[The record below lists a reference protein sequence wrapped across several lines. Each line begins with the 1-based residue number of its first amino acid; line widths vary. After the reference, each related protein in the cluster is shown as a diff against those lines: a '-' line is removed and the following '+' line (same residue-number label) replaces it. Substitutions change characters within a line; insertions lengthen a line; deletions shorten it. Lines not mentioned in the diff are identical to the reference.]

1 MSEQHE
7 ERFVGIDVSKAMLE
21 VAIKPTGENWSVANE
36 EAGVRELVRVL
47 EKADPTLIVVEAT
60 GGMQSLVV
68 AELAAAGL
76 PVAVVNPRQ
85 ARDFAK
91 ATGRLAKTDAIDA
104 EVLAC
109 FGQAIRPEARAI
121 KDEQTQLLTA
131 LMSRRRQIVDM
142 LAAEKNRLAS
152 APKAVRKEIR
162 KHIEW
167 LEGRLK
173 AMDGQISDT
182 IKEDPA
188 WREKDLILRSTPG
201 VGPVLSVSL
210 LAGVPELG
218 KLNRQKLAALVGV
231 APLNRDSG
239 TYRGTRKV
247 WGGRAQVR
255 AVLYMAAVSASRA
268 NPVIKSFYQRLIK
281 AGKKPKVALT
291 ACMRRLLCILN
302 TMIKNGTRWQ
312 QGEAGAGAGVTA

>member
-1 MSEQHE
+1 MSEQQE

-21 VAIKPTGENWSVANE
+21 VAIRPSGQRWSVTNE
-36 EAGVRELVRVL
+36 EAGVRELVKAL
-47 EKADPTLIVVEAT
+47 EKAAPTLIVVEAT

-68 AELAAAGL
+68 AELAAVGL

-85 ARDFAK
+85 ARNFAK

-104 EVLAC
+104 EVLAN
-109 FGQAIRPEARAI
+109 FGQAIRPEVREL
-121 KDEQTQLLTA
+121 KDELTQLLTA
-131 LMSRRRQIVDM
+131 LMGRRRQIVDM
-142 LAAEKNRLAS
+142 LTAEKNRLAS

-162 KHIEW
+162 KHIQW
-167 LEGRLK
+167 LEARLK

-182 IKEDPA
+182 IKESPE

-218 KLNRQKLAALVGV
+218 RINRQKLASLVGV
-231 APLNRDSG
+231 APLNDDSG
-239 TYRGTRKV
+239 KHRGTRRV

-255 AVLYMAAVSASRA
+255 AVLYMAAVSAARA
-268 NPVIKSFYQRLIK
+268 NPVIRVFYQRLVE

-302 TMIKNGTRWQ
+302 AMIKNGTRWQ
-312 QGEAGAGAGVTA
+312 HEEANASA

>member
-1 MSEQHE
+1 VSERRE
-7 ERFVGIDVSKAMLE
+7 ERFVGIDVSKATLE
-21 VAIKPTGENWSVANE
+21 VAVRPGGERWSVANE
-36 EAGVRELVRVL
+36 EVQVRELT
-47 EKADPTLIVVEAT
+47 KAIVKLAPTLIVVEAT
-60 GGMQSLVV
+60 GGLQTLVV

-91 ATGRLAKTDAIDA
+91 ATGRLAKTDSIDA
-104 EVLAC
+104 DVLAN
-109 FGQAIRPEARAI
+109 FGQAIRPEVREL
-121 KDEQTQLLTA
+121 KDEQAQLLSA

-142 LAAEKNRLAS
+142 LTAEKNRLAA
-152 APKAVRKEIR
+152 APKPVRKEIR

-182 IKEDPA
+182 IRENPA
-188 WREKDLILRSTPG
+188 WREKDLILRSVPG
-201 VGPVLSVSL
+201 VGPVLSLSL

-218 KLNRQKLAALVGV
+218 RLDRQKLSALVGV
-231 APLNRDSG
+231 APLNDDSG
-239 TYRGTRKV
+239 EHRGRRRV

-255 AVLYMAAVSASRA
+255 AVLYMAIVSATRA
-268 NPVIKSFYQRLIK
+268 NPVIRAFYQRLIL

-302 TMIKNGTRWQ
+302 SMIKNGTRWQ
-312 QGEAGAGAGVTA
+312 QSEVGAGATT

>member
-1 MSEQHE
+1 MSEQQ

-21 VAIKPTGENWSVANE
+21 VAIKPSGERWSAANE
-36 EAGVRELVRVL
+36 EDAVRELVKAL
-47 EKADPTLIVVEAT
+47 AKADPTLIVVEAT
-60 GGMQSLVV
+60 GGLQTLLV

-104 EVLAC
+104 EVLAS
-109 FGQAIRPEARAI
+109 FGQAIRPEVREL

-131 LMSRRRQIVDM
+131 LMSRRRQIIDM
-142 LAAEKNRLAS
+142 LTAEKNRLSS

-167 LEGRLK
+167 LEARLK
-173 AMDGQISDT
+173 AMDGQISDA
-182 IKEDPA
+182 IQQNPV

-218 KLNRQKLAALVGV
+218 RLNRQKLAALVGV

-239 TYRGTRKV
+239 MYRGTRKV

-268 NPVIKSFYQRLIK
+268 NPVIREFYQRLVA

-312 QGEAGAGAGVTA
+312 EKETEATA

>member
-1 MSEQHE
+1 MSEQKE

-21 VAIKPTGENWSVANE
+21 VAIRPSGERWSVANE
-36 EAGVRELVRVL
+36 EAGVRELVKAL
-47 EKADPTLIVVEAT
+47 EKTTPTLIVVEAT
-60 GGMQSLVV
+60 GGMQTLVV

-104 EVLAC
+104 EVLAN
-109 FGQAIRPEARAI
+109 FGQAIRPEVREL

-131 LMSRRRQIVDM
+131 LMSRRRQIIDM
-142 LAAEKNRLAS
+142 LTAEKNRFAS

-167 LEGRLK
+167 LEARLK

-182 IKEDPA
+182 IKENPA

-210 LAGVPELG
+210 LAGLPELG
-218 KLNRQKLAALVGV
+218 RLNRQKLAALVGV

-268 NPVIKSFYQRLIK
+268 NPVIRVFYQRLVA

-312 QGEAGAGAGVTA
+312 HEEATASV

>member
-1 MSEQHE
+1 MSEQKE

-21 VAIKPTGENWSVANE
+21 VAIRPSGERWSVANE
-36 EAGVRELVRVL
+36 EAGVRELVKVL
-47 EKADPTLIVVEAT
+47 EKTTPTLIVVEAT
-60 GGMQSLVV
+60 GGMQTLVV

-104 EVLAC
+104 EVLAY
-109 FGQAIRPEARAI
+109 FGQAIRPEVREL

-131 LMSRRRQIVDM
+131 LMSRRRQIIDM
-142 LAAEKNRLAS
+142 LTAEKNRFAS

-167 LEGRLK
+167 LEARLK
-173 AMDGQISDT
+173 AMDGQISDA
-182 IKEDPA
+182 IKENPA
-188 WREKDLILRSTPG
+188 WHEKDLILRSTPG

-218 KLNRQKLAALVGV
+218 RLNRQKLAALVGV

-268 NPVIKSFYQRLIK
+268 NPVIRAFYQRLVA

-302 TMIKNGTRWQ
+302 VMVKNGTRW
-312 QGEAGAGAGVTA
+312 GAKEATASA

>member
-1 MSEQHE
+1 MSERRE

-21 VAIKPTGENWSVANE
+21 VAVRPCGERWSVANE
-36 EAGVRELVRVL
+36 EGAVRELVSAVA
-47 EKADPTLIVVEAT
+47 KTAPTLIVVEAT
-60 GGMQSLVV
+60 GGMQVLVV
-68 AELAAAGL
+68 GELAAAGL
-76 PVAVVNPRQ
+76 PVVVVNPRQ

-91 ATGRLAKTDAIDA
+91 ATGRLAKTDSIDA
-104 EVLAC
+104 DMLAS
-109 FGQAIRPEARAI
+109 FGQAIRPEVREI
-121 KDEQTQLLTA
+121 KDEQTQLLSA

-142 LAAEKNRLAS
+142 LTAEKNRLAS
-152 APKAVRKEIR
+152 APKSVRKEIR

-167 LEGRLK
+167 LEARLK

-182 IKEDPA
+182 IKENPV
-188 WREKDLILRSTPG
+188 WHEKDLILRSTPG

-218 KLNRQKLAALVGV
+218 QLSRQKLAALVGV

-239 TYRGTRKV
+239 AYRGTRKV

-268 NPVIKSFYQRLIK
+268 NPVIREFYQRLVT

-291 ACMRRLLCILN
+291 ACMRRLVCILN
-302 TMIKNGTRWQ
+302 SMIKNGTRWRQ
-312 QGEAGAGAGVTA
+312 EEATARA

>member
-1 MSEQHE
+1 MSERKE
-7 ERFVGIDVSKAMLE
+7 EQFVGIDVSKAMLE
-21 VAIKPTGENWSVANE
+21 VAIRPSGERWSVVNE
-36 EAGVRELVRVL
+36 EQGVRELVKAL
-47 EKADPTLIVVEAT
+47 EKTAPTLIVVEAT
-60 GGMQSLVV
+60 GGIQTLVV

-91 ATGRLAKTDAIDA
+91 ATGRLAKTDSIDA
-104 EVLAC
+104 EVLAN
-109 FGQAIRPEARAI
+109 FGQAIRPEVREL

-142 LAAEKNRLAS
+142 LTAEKNRLAS

-167 LEGRLK
+167 LEARLK
-173 AMDGQISDT
+173 AMDGQISDS
-182 IKEDPA
+182 IKENPA

-239 TYRGTRKV
+239 TYRGTRSV
-247 WGGRAQVR
+247 WGGRAEVR

-268 NPVIKSFYQRLIK
+268 NPVIRAFYHRLVA

-302 TMIKNGTRWQ
+302 TMIKNGSRWR
-312 QGEAGAGAGVTA
+312 GKEAELIA

>member
-1 MSEQHE
+1 MSEQRE
-7 ERFVGIDVSKAMLE
+7 ERFVGIDVAKVSLE
-21 VAIKPTGENWSVANE
+21 VAVRPGGERWSVAND
-36 EAGVRELVRVL
+36 ELEMPNLVDSLRRIG
-47 EKADPTLIVVEAT
+47 PTLIVVEAT
-60 GGMQSLVV
+60 GGLQTLVV
-68 AELAAAGL
+68 AELSSAGL

-91 ATGRLAKTDAIDA
+91 ATGRLAKTDPIDA
-104 EVLAC
+104 DVLAH
-109 FGQAIRPEARAI
+109 FAEAIRPEVREL
-121 KDEQTQLLTA
+121 KDEETQLLTA

-142 LAAEKNRLAS
+142 LTAEKNRLS
-152 APKAVRKEIR
+152 VAPKGVRKEIQ

-167 LEGRLK
+167 LEARVKL
-173 AMDGQISDT
+173 MNGQISDA
-182 IKEDPA
+182 IKQSPV
-188 WREKDLILRSTPG
+188 WREKDRILRSAPG

-239 TYRGTRKV
+239 LFKGTRKV

-268 NPVIKSFYQRLIK
+268 NPVIRDFYQRLIA

-291 ACMRRLLCILN
+291 ACMRKLLCILN
-302 TMIKNGTRWQ
+302 AMVKNGTRW
-312 QGEAGAGAGVTA
+312 EAKGATAGL

>member
-1 MSEQHE
+1 MSERRE

-21 VAIKPTGENWSVANE
+21 VAVRPSGERWSVANE
-36 EAGVRELVRVL
+36 EGAVRELVSTVA
-47 EKADPTLIVVEAT
+47 KTAPTLIVVEAT
-60 GGMQSLVV
+60 GGMQVLVV
-68 AELAAAGL
+68 GELAAAGL
-76 PVAVVNPRQ
+76 PVVVVNPRQ

-91 ATGRLAKTDAIDA
+91 ATGRLAKTDSIDA
-104 EVLAC
+104 DMLAS
-109 FGQAIRPEARAI
+109 FGQAIRPEVREI
-121 KDEQTQLLTA
+121 KDEQTQLLSA

-142 LAAEKNRLAS
+142 LTAEKNRLAA

-182 IKEDPA
+182 IKENPA
-188 WREKDLILRSTPG
+188 WREKDLILRSAPG
-201 VGPVLSVSL
+201 VGPVLSLSL

-218 KLNRQKLAALVGV
+218 RLNRQKLAALVGV
-231 APLNRDSG
+231 APLNDDSG
-239 TYRGTRKV
+239 KHRGARRV

-255 AVLYMAAVSASRA
+255 AVLYMAVVSAARA
-268 NPVIKSFYQRLIK
+268 NPVIRAFYQRLIA

-312 QGEAGAGAGVTA
+312 HEEATVSA

>member
-1 MSEQHE
+1 MSEQQE

-21 VAIKPTGENWSVANE
+21 VAIRPSGERWSVANE
-36 EAGVRELVRVL
+36 EAGVRELVQTL
-47 EKADPTLIVVEAT
+47 EKAAPTLIVVEAT

-104 EVLAC
+104 EVLAS
-109 FGQAIRPEARAI
+109 FGQAIRPEVREL
-121 KDEQTQLLTA
+121 KDELTQLLTA
-131 LMSRRRQIVDM
+131 LMGRRRQIVEM
-142 LAAEKNRLAS
+142 LTAEKNRLAS

-167 LEGRLK
+167 LEARLK

-182 IKEDPA
+182 IKESPE

-268 NPVIKSFYQRLIK
+268 NPVIRDFYQRLLA

-302 TMIKNGTRWQ
+302 TMIKNGTRWRLE
-312 QGEAGAGAGVTA
+312 EAIARA

>member
-1 MSEQHE
+1 MSERKE

-21 VAIKPTGENWSVANE
+21 VAIRPSGERWSVANE
-36 EAGVRELVRVL
+36 EAGVRELVRAL
-47 EKADPTLIVVEAT
+47 EKSAPTLIVVEAT
-60 GGMQSLVV
+60 GGIQTLVV

-91 ATGRLAKTDAIDA
+91 ATGRLAKTDSIDA
-104 EVLAC
+104 EMLAN
-109 FGQAIRPEARAI
+109 FGQAIRPEVREL

-142 LAAEKNRLAS
+142 LTAEKNRLAS
-152 APKAVRKEIR
+152 APKAVRKEIG

-167 LEGRLK
+167 LEARLK
-173 AMDGQISDT
+173 AMDGQISDS
-182 IKEDPA
+182 IKENPA
-188 WREKDLILRSTPG
+188 LREKDLILRSTPG

-247 WGGRAQVR
+247 WGGRAEVR
-255 AVLYMAAVSASRA
+255 AVLYMATVSASRA
-268 NPVIKSFYQRLIK
+268 NPVIRAFYLRLVA

-302 TMIKNGTRWQ
+302 TMIKNGTRWR
-312 QGEAGAGAGVTA
+312 GTEAEVTA

>member
-1 MSEQHE
+1 MSEQTQ

-21 VAIKPTGENWSVANE
+21 VAIRPSGERWSVANE
-36 EAGVRELVRVL
+36 EAGVRELVQTL
-47 EKADPTLIVVEAT
+47 EKAAPTLIVVEAT

-104 EVLAC
+104 EVLAS
-109 FGQAIRPEARAI
+109 FGQAIRPEVREL
-121 KDEQTQLLTA
+121 KDELTQLLTA
-131 LMSRRRQIVDM
+131 LMGRRRQIVEM
-142 LAAEKNRLAS
+142 LTAEKNRLAS

-167 LEGRLK
+167 LEARLK

-182 IKEDPA
+182 IKESPE

-268 NPVIKSFYQRLIK
+268 NPVIRDFYQRLLA

-302 TMIKNGTRWQ
+302 TMIKNGTRWRLE
-312 QGEAGAGAGVTA
+312 EAIARA

>member
-1 MSEQHE
+1 MSEQGQ

-21 VAIKPTGENWSVANE
+21 VAVRPSGERWSVANE
-36 EAGVRELVRVL
+36 EAAIRELAKAL
-47 EKADPTLIVVEAT
+47 EKIRPALIVVEAT
-60 GGMQSLVV
+60 GGLQCLV
-68 AELAAAGL
+68 AGELAAAGL
-76 PVAVVNPRQ
+76 PVAVINPRQ

-91 ATGRLAKTDAIDA
+91 ATGKLAKTDTIDA
-104 EVLAC
+104 EVLAN
-109 FGQAIRPEARAI
+109 FAQAIRPPVREL

-131 LMSRRRQIVDM
+131 LMTRRRQVVDM
-142 LAAEKNRLAS
+142 LTAEKNRLAAS
-152 APKAVRKEIR
+152 PKALRKEIK

-167 LEGRLK
+167 LESRLK
-173 AMDGQISDT
+173 VMDDQITDT
-182 IKEDPA
+182 IRENPE
-188 WREKDLILRSTPG
+188 WRAKDRILRSAPG

-218 KLNRQKLAALVGV
+218 RLNRQKLATLIGV
-231 APLNRDSG
+231 APLHDDSG
-239 TYRGTRKV
+239 KHRGTRRV

-268 NPVIKSFYQRLIK
+268 NPIIRAFYQRLIA

-302 TMIKNGTRWQ
+302 TMIKNGTCWQ
-312 QGEAGAGAGVTA
+312 PSEARAET

>member
-1 MSEQHE
+1 MSEQKA

-21 VAIKPTGENWSVANE
+21 VAIRPSGERWSKTNE
-36 EAGVRELVRVL
+36 EAGVRELVKTL
-47 EKADPTLIVVEAT
+47 EKIAPTLIVVEAT

-68 AELAAAGL
+68 AELAAAGM

-104 EVLAC
+104 DMLAA
-109 FGQAIRPEARAI
+109 FGQAIRPDVWEL

-142 LAAEKNRLAS
+142 LTAEKNRLAS

-167 LEGRLK
+167 LEARLK

-182 IKEDPA
+182 IKQDPV
-188 WREKDLILRSTPG
+188 WRQKDIILRSTPG

-218 KLNRQKLAALVGV
+218 RLNRQKLAALVGV
-231 APLNRDSG
+231 APLNDDSG
-239 TYRGTRKV
+239 KHRGARKV
-247 WGGRAQVR
+247 WGGRAHVR

-268 NPVIKSFYQRLIK
+268 NPVISAFYQRLVA

-302 TMIKNGTRWQ
+302 VMIKNGTRWQ
-312 QGEAGAGAGVTA
+312 QGVVMTGA

>member
-1 MSEQHE
+1 MSERRQ

-21 VAIKPTGENWSVANE
+21 VAVRPSGERWSVANE
-36 EAGVRELVRVL
+36 EGAVRELVSTVA
-47 EKADPTLIVVEAT
+47 KTAPTLIVVEAT
-60 GGMQSLVV
+60 GGMQVLVV
-68 AELAAAGL
+68 GELAAAGL
-76 PVAVVNPRQ
+76 PVVVVNPRQ

-91 ATGRLAKTDAIDA
+91 ATGRLAKTDSIDA
-104 EVLAC
+104 DMLAN
-109 FGQAIRPEARAI
+109 FGQAIRPEVREI
-121 KDEQTQLLTA
+121 KDEQTQLLSA

-142 LAAEKNRLAS
+142 LTAEKNRLAA
-152 APKAVRKEIR
+152 APKAIRKEIR

-182 IKEDPA
+182 IRDNPA
-188 WREKDLILRSTPG
+188 WREKDQILRSTPG
-201 VGPVLSVSL
+201 VGPVLSLSL

-218 KLNRQKLAALVGV
+218 RLNRQKLAALVGV
-231 APLNRDSG
+231 APLNDDSG
-239 TYRGTRKV
+239 KHRGARRV

-255 AVLYMAAVSASRA
+255 AVLYMAVVSAARA
-268 NPVIKSFYQRLIK
+268 NPVIRAFYQRLIA

-312 QGEAGAGAGVTA
+312 HEEATASA

>member
-1 MSEQHE
+1 MSEQQE

-21 VAIKPTGENWSVANE
+21 VAIRPSGERWSVANE
-36 EAGVRELVRVL
+36 EAGVRELVKAL
-47 EKADPTLIVVEAT
+47 EKVIPTLIVVEAT

-85 ARDFAK
+85 ARNFAK

-104 EVLAC
+104 EVLAN
-109 FGQAIRPEARAI
+109 FGQAIRPEVREL
-121 KDEQTQLLTA
+121 KDELTQLLTA
-131 LMSRRRQIVDM
+131 LMGRRRQIVDM
-142 LAAEKNRLAS
+142 LTAEKNRLAS
-152 APKAVRKEIR
+152 APTAVRKEIR

-167 LEGRLK
+167 LEARLK

-182 IKEDPA
+182 IKESPE

-231 APLNRDSG
+231 APLNDDSG
-239 TYRGTRKV
+239 NHRGTRRV

-268 NPVIKSFYQRLIK
+268 NPVIRVFYQRLVA

-302 TMIKNGTRWQ
+302 TMIKNGTRWRHE
-312 QGEAGAGAGVTA
+312 EATASA

>member
-1 MSEQHE
+1 VSERRE
-7 ERFVGIDVSKAMLE
+7 ERFVGIDVSKATLD
-21 VAIKPTGENWSVANE
+21 VAVRPSGERWSVATE
-36 EAGVRELVRVL
+36 EAQVRELT
-47 EKADPTLIVVEAT
+47 KAIVKLAPTLIVVEAT
-60 GGMQSLVV
+60 GGMQTLVV

-91 ATGRLAKTDAIDA
+91 ATGRLAKTDSIDA
-104 EVLAC
+104 DILAN
-109 FGQAIRPEARAI
+109 FGQAIRPEVREL
-121 KDEQTQLLTA
+121 KDEQAQLLSA

-142 LAAEKNRLAS
+142 LTAEKNRLAA
-152 APKAVRKEIR
+152 APKPVRQEIR
-162 KHIEW
+162 KHIDW

-182 IKEDPA
+182 IKENPA
-188 WREKDLILRSTPG
+188 WREKDLILRSVPG
-201 VGPVLSVSL
+201 VGPVLSLSL

-218 KLNRQKLAALVGV
+218 RLDRQKLSALVGV
-231 APLNRDSG
+231 APLNDDSG
-239 TYRGTRKV
+239 KHRGRRRV

-255 AVLYMAAVSASRA
+255 AVLYMAIVSATRA
-268 NPVIKSFYQRLIK
+268 NPVIRTFYERLIA

-302 TMIKNGTRWQ
+302 SMIKNGTRWQ
-312 QGEAGAGAGVTA
+312 QRDAGAGA

>member
-1 MSEQHE
+1 VSERRG
-7 ERFVGIDVSKAMLE
+7 ERFVGIDVSKATLD
-21 VAIKPTGENWSVANE
+21 VAVRPSGERWSVANE
-36 EAGVRELVRVL
+36 EAQVRELT
-47 EKADPTLIVVEAT
+47 KAIVKLAPTLIVVEAT
-60 GGMQSLVV
+60 GGMQTLVV

-91 ATGRLAKTDAIDA
+91 ATGRLAKTDSIDA
-104 EVLAC
+104 DILAN
-109 FGQAIRPEARAI
+109 FGQAIRPEVREL
-121 KDEQTQLLTA
+121 KDEQAQLLSA

-142 LAAEKNRLAS
+142 LTAEKNRLAA
-152 APKAVRKEIR
+152 APKPVRQEIR
-162 KHIEW
+162 KHIDW

-182 IKEDPA
+182 IKENPA
-188 WREKDLILRSTPG
+188 WREKDLILRSVPG
-201 VGPVLSVSL
+201 VGPVLSLSL

-218 KLNRQKLAALVGV
+218 RLDRQKLSALVGV
-231 APLNRDSG
+231 APLNDDSG
-239 TYRGTRKV
+239 KHRGRRRV

-255 AVLYMAAVSASRA
+255 AVLYMAIVSATRA
-268 NPVIKSFYQRLIK
+268 NPVIRTFYERLIA

-302 TMIKNGTRWQ
+302 SMIKNGTRWQ
-312 QGEAGAGAGVTA
+312 QRDAGAGA